1 MRRYEFN
8 LKTTIFI
15 LTVKFGFFYYT
26 LLEILVDF
34 ALNQIYA

>member
-15 LTVKFGFFYYT
+15 LTVKFDLFI
-26 LLEILVDF
+26 ILTYEF
-34 ALNQIYA
+34 KLFLAL